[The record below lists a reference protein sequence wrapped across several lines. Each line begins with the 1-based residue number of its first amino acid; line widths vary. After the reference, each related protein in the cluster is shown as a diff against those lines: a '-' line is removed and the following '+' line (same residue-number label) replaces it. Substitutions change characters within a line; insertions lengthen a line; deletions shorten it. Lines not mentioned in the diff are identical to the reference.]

1 MTKKKKILIASGAVV
16 GVLGGLYIGTSVY
29 FMNHFFPGSKINDV
43 KVAGNSIEEAQKKVD
58 ERLSEYVLTIIERDG
73 TTDTISAKDI
83 DLAIEWKGQTAEFIK
98 GQNGFT
104 WVEKLFKPK
113 KYSLEM
119 DLTYDEEK
127 LNEKINTLS
136 CMAEEKQIQP
146 INATI
151 SAYDASNGFS
161 LVPSVKGTAINKE
174 VLDAT
179 VKEYLLEMK
188 SELVLEDA
196 LCYNQPEI
204 TDDNAP
210 LLEAIEALN
219 KYRATVLTYKVGSS
233 TQVLD
238 ASTFA
243 SWFTFVFEE
252 REENKQIAVADAAA
266 SVDWLKANETFK
278 VDIDDTALTNY
289 VKSLES
295 TYNTAYKSKKL
306 KTSYGSE
313 VTISSGHYGWKIN
326 RGTEK
331 QAIKDNIFAG
341 EPITR
346 DLNYSQKAH
355 SHEGNDYGNSYVEI
369 NLTAQHLFL
378 YVDGKLVLE
387 SDFVSGKLS
396 AGWDSPTG
404 AYPLTYKERNA
415 TLRGDNYATP
425 VDYWMPFAGNVGMH
439 DATWRSDFGGTIYKR
454 NGSHGCINLP
464 HSAAQKIFQNIDTGF
479 PVLCYKLEG
488 TESTK
493 GIAQDAAYKVIDAIK
508 AIGTVT
514 LEKEAKIVDARNKYN
529 ALSETGKKYVTNYST
544 LTNAEATLKSLK
556 ETQKPVE
563 PQIPST
569 QTPTTETPATQPTA

>member
-43 KVAGNSIEEAQKKVD
+43 KVAGSSIEEAQKKVD
-58 ERLSEYVLTIIERDG
+58 ERLSEYVLTIVESDG

-83 DLAIEWKGQTAEFIK
+83 DLSIEWKDQTAEFIE

-104 WVEKLFKPK
+104 WVQKLFKPK

-119 DLTYDEEK
+119 DLTYNEEK

-136 CMAEEKQIQP
+136 CMVEEKQIQP

-151 SAYDASNGFS
+151 SVYDASTGFS

-174 VLDAT
+174 VFDTT
-179 VKEYLLEMK
+179 VKDYLLEMK
-188 SELVLEDA
+188 QELVLEEA

-204 TDDNAP
+204 ADDHAP
-210 LLEAIEALN
+210 LLEAIESLN
-219 KYRATVLTYKVGSS
+219 KYVSTVVTYEVGSS
-233 TQVLD
+233 KQVLD

-243 SWFTFVFEE
+243 NWFTFVFEE
-252 REENKQIAVADAAA
+252 REENKKIAVADASN
-266 SVDWLKANETFK
+266 SVEWLKANETFK
-278 VDIDDTALTNY
+278 VDIDDTALTDY

-295 TYNTAYKSKKL
+295 KYNTAYKSKKL

-326 RGTEK
+326 RAEEK
-331 QAIKDNIFAG
+331 QAIKENIFAG

-346 DLNYSQKAH
+346 DLNYSQKAN

-387 SDFVSGKLS
+387 SDFVSGNT
-396 AGWDSPTG
+396 ARGWGSPSG

-415 TLRGDNYATP
+415 TLNGADYSTP

-479 PVLCYKLEG
+479 PVLCYKLPG
-488 TESTK
+488 TESPK

-514 LEKEAKIVDARNKYN
+514 LEKESKITDARNKYN

-556 ETQKPVE
+556 EAQKPVE
-563 PQIPST
+563 PEVPS
-569 QTPTTETPATQPTA
+569 TETPATQPTT